1 MKLSPRSSLVTL
13 AVLVVAAQSQ
23 VAPLA
28 RADVITDWNQRADG
42 VIAESKVGTPVAI
55 RVMALVQT
63 AVRDAVDATMKNAAA
78 STAVDAAV
86 AAANRATLTQLL
98 PAQQATITAAY
109 QAALATLTSGP
120 ARDAG
125 VAAGERAAAAVL
137 AARADDN
144 PAVALAYRP
153 HTSAGTY
160 VPTVMPAIP
169 QWSQRKPW
177 LMREAA
183 QFRPGPPPALDSSD
197 WVRDYNEVKS
207 VGGKVNARRSA
218 EQTDIANFWAFSLP
232 AIYHGVVR
240 SVALQPGRDVQRNAR
255 LFATASQ
262 AMDDA
267 MIGVFEAKYHYN
279 FWRPVTAIRNGDID
293 GHDATQP
300 DPGWSSLVE
309 APMHPEY
316 PSGHSILAAAVGAVL
331 KTDIGPGPTPVL
343 WTSSPS
349 ANGAVRRWSRVDDFV
364 KEVSDARVYA
374 GIHYRIATQAGE
386 AMGWRIGELA
396 ASRLLAAGAP

>member
-1 MKLSPRSSLVTL
+1 M
-13 AVLVVAAQSQ
+13 
-23 VAPLA
+23 
-28 RADVITDWNQRADG
+28 
-42 VIAESKVGTPVAI
+42 
-55 RVMALVQT
+55 
-63 AVRDAVDATMKNAAA
+63 
-78 STAVDAAV
+78 
-86 AAANRATLTQLL
+86 

-144 PAVALAYRP
+144 PAVASAYRP

-300 DPGWSSLVE
+300 DPGWS
-309 APMHPEY
+309 
-316 PSGHSILAAAVGAVL
+316 
-331 KTDIGPGPTPVL
+331 
-343 WTSSPS
+343 
-349 ANGAVRRWSRVDDFV
+349 RWSRRRCIPSTPAD
-364 KEVSDARVYA
+364 
-374 GIHYRIATQAGE
+374 T
-386 AMGWRIGELA
+386 
-396 ASRLLAAGAP
+396 ASWPPRSAPY